1 MKRRHCSGQIRQS
14 QNRHADHRHH
24 SSLAPL
30 SSFGRKRASDWKF
43 SALHRPCAHDIFRL
57 NYFYKFYGIW
67 RKTIGLHDERTK
79 HRKYIFQGHALES
92 FILILAII
100 VNVVL
105 ASRLLWGPQS
115 LVSYRELAS
124 QYAELLKER
133 DGFDVVNAGLSREIR
148 LLQSDEKYVE
158 KMIRQRLNFVRSNE
172 ILYLFTED
180 ANARGALPHDGKN

>member
-1 MKRRHCSGQIRQS
+1 MMNVRSTA
-14 QNRHADHRHH
+14 NT
-24 SSLAPL
+24 SSKATL
-30 SSFGRKRASDWKF
+30 WKV
-43 SALHRPCAHDIFRL
+43 
-57 NYFYKFYGIW
+57 
-67 RKTIGLHDERTK
+67 
-79 HRKYIFQGHALES
+79 

-105 ASRLLWGPQS
+105 ASRLLWGP
-115 LVSYRELAS
+115 
-124 QYAELLKER
+124 ELLKER

>member
-1 MKRRHCSGQIRQS
+1 MTNKKPNSAVLGASGVV
-14 QNRHADHRHH
+14 
-24 SSLAPL
+24 
-30 SSFGRKRASDWKF
+30 GR
-43 SALHRPCAHDIFRL
+43 
-57 NYFYKFYGIW
+57 
-67 RKTIGLHDERTK
+67 E
-79 HRKYIFQGHALES
+79 
-92 FILILAII
+92 ILGILAENNVEFNEIKFLASKRSAGNKI
-100 VNVVL
+100 EFKDKEYTMSEATPDVFEGVNVVL
-105 ASRLLWGPQS
+105 ASRLLWGHQS

-133 DGFDVVNAGLSREIR
+133 DAFDAVNAGLSREIR

>member
-1 MKRRHCSGQIRQS
+1 MMNARSTV
-14 QNRHADHRHH
+14 NT
-24 SSLAPL
+24 SSKATL
-30 SSFGRKRASDWKF
+30 WKV
-43 SALHRPCAHDIFRL
+43 
-57 NYFYKFYGIW
+57 
-67 RKTIGLHDERTK
+67 
-79 HRKYIFQGHALES
+79 

-133 DGFDVVNAGLSREIR
+133 DAFDAVNAGLSREIR
-148 LLQSDEKYVE
+148 LLQSDEKYAE

-180 ANARGALPHDGKN
+180 ANVRGALPHDGKN

>member
-1 MKRRHCSGQIRQS
+1 MMNVRSTA
-14 QNRHADHRHH
+14 NT
-24 SSLAPL
+24 SSKATL
-30 SSFGRKRASDWKF
+30 WKV
-43 SALHRPCAHDIFRL
+43 
-57 NYFYKFYGIW
+57 
-67 RKTIGLHDERTK
+67 
-79 HRKYIFQGHALES
+79 

-105 ASRLLWGPQS
+105 ASRLLWPQS

-148 LLQSDEKYVE
+148 LLQSDDKYVE

-180 ANARGALPHDGKN
+180 ANVRGALPHDGKN

>member
-1 MKRRHCSGQIRQS
+1 MASG
-14 QNRHADHRHH
+14 
-24 SSLAPL
+24 
-30 SSFGRKRASDWKF
+30 G
-43 SALHRPCAHDIFRL
+43 
-57 NYFYKFYGIW
+57 
-67 RKTIGLHDERTK
+67 KTIGLHDERTK
-79 HRKYIFQGHALES
+79 HRKYIFQGHALKV

>member
-1 MKRRHCSGQIRQS
+1 MNVRSTA
-14 QNRHADHRHH
+14 NT
-24 SSLAPL
+24 SSKATL
-30 SSFGRKRASDWKF
+30 WKV
-43 SALHRPCAHDIFRL
+43 
-57 NYFYKFYGIW
+57 
-67 RKTIGLHDERTK
+67 
-79 HRKYIFQGHALES
+79 
-92 FILILAII
+92 FILI
-100 VNVVL
+100 NVVL

-172 ILYLFTED
+172 ILYLF
-180 ANARGALPHDGKN
+180 NARGALPHDGKN

>member
-1 MKRRHCSGQIRQS
+1 MMNVRSTA
-14 QNRHADHRHH
+14 NT
-24 SSLAPL
+24 SSKATL
-30 SSFGRKRASDWKF
+30 WKV
-43 SALHRPCAHDIFRL
+43 
-57 NYFYKFYGIW
+57 
-67 RKTIGLHDERTK
+67 
-79 HRKYIFQGHALES
+79 

-100 VNVVL
+100 VNV
-105 ASRLLWGPQS
+105 
-115 LVSYRELAS
+115 VSYRELAS

>member
-1 MKRRHCSGQIRQS
+1 MMNVRSTA
-14 QNRHADHRHH
+14 NT
-24 SSLAPL
+24 SSKATL
-30 SSFGRKRASDWKF
+30 WKV
-43 SALHRPCAHDIFRL
+43 
-57 NYFYKFYGIW
+57 
-67 RKTIGLHDERTK
+67 
-79 HRKYIFQGHALES
+79 

-158 KMIRQRLNFVRSNE
+158 KMIRPRLEFRPE
-172 ILYLFTED
+172 
-180 ANARGALPHDGKN
+180 

>member
-1 MKRRHCSGQIRQS
+1 MMNVRSTA
-14 QNRHADHRHH
+14 NT
-24 SSLAPL
+24 SSKATL
-30 SSFGRKRASDWKF
+30 WKV
-43 SALHRPCAHDIFRL
+43 
-57 NYFYKFYGIW
+57 
-67 RKTIGLHDERTK
+67 
-79 HRKYIFQGHALES
+79 

-148 LLQSDEKYVE
+148 LFSYTRMPVALSTRK
-158 KMIRQRLNFVRSNE
+158 RS
-172 ILYLFTED
+172 
-180 ANARGALPHDGKN
+180 